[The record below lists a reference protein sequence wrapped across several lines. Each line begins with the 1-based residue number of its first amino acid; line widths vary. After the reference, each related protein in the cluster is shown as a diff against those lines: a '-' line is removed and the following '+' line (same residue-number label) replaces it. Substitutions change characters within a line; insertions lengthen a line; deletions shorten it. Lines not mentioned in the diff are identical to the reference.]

1 MTQAQQANGRMLDV
15 ASAHSPARANRS
27 IGSPIRYRADTL
39 TWAQALL
46 PYPRGFHNEA
56 GDSEW
61 VTPVSSHARAVTLS
75 GPGWVPTVID
85 HCRQAHRLIAGSR
98 LASAR

>member
-27 IGSPIRYRADTL
+27 IGSPIRYRADTV

-46 PYPRGFHNEA
+46 PYPRG
-56 GDSEW
+56 SPS
-61 VTPVSSHARAVTLS
+61 VL
-75 GPGWVPTVID
+75 
-85 HCRQAHRLIAGSR
+85 RQEFVEDMS
-98 LASAR
+98 